1 MSLYVNDSLVAKIY
15 SSPFFPLIVTSSSS
29 FFPFLSSWW
38 SLIKTPALIEFDK
51 KKKKSE
57 GQLAKPFVSLR
68 GSLPTHRVI
77 VPTFTGASLKDMVYF
92 YFFRW
97 RFGFPKERKLRWTQI
112 TEQLTV
118 RLRLTSKEMEFTTR
132 DMHRIRQLSDITHL
146 GGLTTWK
153 TKCQK
158 NK

>member
-51 KKKKSE
+51 KKCE